1 MSGHYS
7 NYVTPSSPSS
17 KLASPTTSTELL
29 IAIPHRQT
37 GPMQEPKQVETSS
50 AGSSSTVKR
59 SHTSPRQPHPAGRD
73 EIEESQSQNPTI
85 YCPPHNPP
93 SAHLHL
99 PRVSNDSSPR
109 VSPSA
114 LEAGYAK
121 EPDPSR
127 HVSRSAAGDEK
138 CDRVVRDGTK
148 VWPPWKREDGWGGW
162 RSDWVKKEAL
172 VVPLVVQAFSAG
184 VLDATTYADF
194 MTFASNRTSP
204 PASLKSSVR

>member
-1 MSGHYS
+1 MSEHYS
-7 NYVTPSSPSS
+7 NYVTPSSPPS

-37 GPMQEPKQVETSS
+37 RPMQEPKHGETSS

-59 SHTSPRQPHPAGRD
+59 SHTSPRQPNPAGRD

-85 YCPPHNPP
+85 YCSPQNPP
-93 SAHLHL
+93 SAHLHSSH
-99 PRVSNDSSPR
+99 VSNDTSR
-109 VSPSA
+109 RISPSA

-121 EPDPSR
+121 EQDPSQ
-127 HVSRSAAGDEK
+127 HVSRTATGDEK
-138 CDRVVRDGTK
+138 RVRVGLDGTT
-148 VWPPWKREDGWGGW
+148 VWPPWKREDGWVEW
-162 RSDWVKKEAL
+162 RSEWVKKEAL

-204 PASLKSSVR
+204 PASLERSM